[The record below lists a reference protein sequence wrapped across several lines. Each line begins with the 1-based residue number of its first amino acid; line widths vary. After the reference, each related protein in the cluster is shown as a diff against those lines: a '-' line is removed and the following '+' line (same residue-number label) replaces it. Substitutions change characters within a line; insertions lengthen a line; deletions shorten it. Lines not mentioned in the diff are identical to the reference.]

1 MSAFSGGDV
10 VCKVEDLG
18 DFSLYSGFVTGKFI
32 ETVSE
37 DYLQFTL
44 NEVTLLRRKCYWR
57 W

>member
-44 NEVTLLRRKCYWR
+44 NEVTLLRRKCY
-57 W
+57 